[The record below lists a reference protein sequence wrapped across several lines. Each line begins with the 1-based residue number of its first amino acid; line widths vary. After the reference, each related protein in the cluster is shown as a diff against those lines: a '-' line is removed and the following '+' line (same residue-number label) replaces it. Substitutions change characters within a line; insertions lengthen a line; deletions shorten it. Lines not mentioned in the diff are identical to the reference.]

1 MSRERPQK
9 RQLSRSVTRDTYA
22 PAYLSLI
29 SNALCWGGS
38 RIFLRE
44 FGVGT
49 NEWRVMSAV
58 VNEPGSTA
66 SVIGDVVGL
75 NKAVV
80 SRSVRLLRDR
90 GYLSIEPDR
99 GRRRVFATRAG
110 ERLHDHMTGI
120 ALRRQEILLT
130 GFSAA
135 ERGLL
140 FEFLRRM
147 HGNLPAL
154 AAFDPHTER

>member
-1 MSRERPQK
+1 MSRERPQP
-9 RQLSRSVTRDTYA
+9 RRLSRSVTRDTHA

-58 VNEPGSTA
+58 VSEPGSTA
-66 SVIGDVVGL
+66 RGICDVVGL

-80 SRSVRLLRDR
+80 SRSVRLLHER
-90 GYLSIEPDR
+90 GYLSIDTER
-99 GRRRVFATRAG
+99 GRRRVFPTNAG
-110 ERLHDHMTGI
+110 ERLHDHMMDI
-120 ALRRQEILLT
+120 ALSREDLLFT

-135 ERGLL
+135 ERKQFLD
-140 FEFLRRM
+140 FLRRLYA
-147 HGNLPAL
+147 NVPAV
-154 AAFDPHTER
+154 AAYDPRVPR